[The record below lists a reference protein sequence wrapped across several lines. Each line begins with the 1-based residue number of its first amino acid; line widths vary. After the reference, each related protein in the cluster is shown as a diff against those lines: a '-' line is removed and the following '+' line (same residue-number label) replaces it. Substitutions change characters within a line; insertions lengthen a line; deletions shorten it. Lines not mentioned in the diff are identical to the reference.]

1 MNSQKFFFL
10 GFTILSAIF
19 LVSAAV
25 IGHLLNIQSE
35 TVFVSTDAQN
45 VCIVVDA
52 GHGGEDGGC
61 VSSNGILE
69 KDINLE
75 VSKKVAEIINT
86 MGYNAVL
93 TRSQDKML
101 YDMYGDNYKG
111 RKKTYDLKN
120 RLKFA
125 RENDADMFVSIH
137 MNKFPQSQYKG
148 LQVYYSKNHANSEK
162 LAQSIQDYCKQYL
175 QSDNERSVKKA
186 DSKIFLLDRA
196 EIPAV
201 LVECGFL
208 SNAED
213 TENLCDDEYRKKLG
227 LVIAAAVFSHIES

>member
-120 RLKFA
+120 RLNL
-125 RENDADMFVSIH
+125 R
-137 MNKFPQSQYKG
+137 
-148 LQVYYSKNHANSEK
+148 
-162 LAQSIQDYCKQYL
+162 
-175 QSDNERSVKKA
+175 VKMMR
-186 DSKIFLLDRA
+186 ICL
-196 EIPAV
+196 
-201 LVECGFL
+201 
-208 SNAED
+208 
-213 TENLCDDEYRKKLG
+213 
-227 LVIAAAVFSHIES
+227 